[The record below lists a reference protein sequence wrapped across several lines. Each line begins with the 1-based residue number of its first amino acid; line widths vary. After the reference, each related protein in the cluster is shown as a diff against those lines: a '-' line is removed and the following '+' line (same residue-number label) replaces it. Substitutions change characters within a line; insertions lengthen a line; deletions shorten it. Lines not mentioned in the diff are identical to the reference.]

1 MTTADPSLLPD
12 FLAEASELLE
22 KLGEDVFALAD
33 DPSAERLNAV
43 FRGFHTIKGG
53 ASFLGLDP
61 VVSLCHRAEDA
72 FGRVRDGQLI
82 VTPALVDAALDGVKV
97 LDQQVALLHEGGAP
111 PAAPPEVLAAF
122 DALLG
127 TAASQDISEDEFEA
141 LLDQLHGSGAAPAG
155 PPPAAVTVPAA
166 PAAPAPAATTNTPAP
181 RAPETAV
188 RVDSERIDHLMTLVG
203 ELVIVRN
210 RLKADPNVRG
220 GSGGLMGELDRV
232 TMRLQNAVMRV
243 RMQPVGRLFARFPR
257 VVRDLARDLG
267 KQVRVDLAGEDTD
280 LDKHLVDALAD
291 PLIHLVRNAVDHGI
305 ESPEQRRD
313 QGKNP
318 VGRLLLSASQR
329 GDSVILRVEDDG
341 KGLDPDAIRASAV
354 RKGLLDERAAAAL
367 TSAQACE
374 LILRPG
380 FSTRETVSA
389 VSGRG
394 VGMDVVASTVRA
406 LGGRIGLSGQ
416 VGRGAVVELVLPL
429 TLAILPTLRT
439 RCGPRSLALPL
450 RQVLDLQ
457 PFNPEALQMRA
468 GHPVLTLQG
477 RSLPVLFLDDWLGL
491 PEGGRQLLVRV
502 STHRGEQALVV
513 DGVEGREDV
522 VLKPPGRLLRG
533 VPGYGGAAV
542 TGDGRIA
549 LILDPDGLVSHQPEH

>member
-1 MTTADPSLLPD
+1 MGTADPSLLPD
-12 FLAEASELLE
+12 FLTEAGELLE
-22 KLGEDVFALAD
+22 RLGDDVFALAE
-33 DPSAERLNAV
+33 DPGGDRLNAV

-72 FGRVRDGQLI
+72 FGRVRDGQLQI
-82 VTPALVDAALDGVKV
+82 STALVDAALDAVKV
-97 LDQQVALLHEGGAP
+97 LDQQIALLHDGAP
-111 PAAPPEVLAAF
+111 LSPAPAAVLAAL

-127 TAASQDISEDEFEA
+127 TTATDTINEDEFEA
-141 LLDQLHGSGAAPAG
+141 LLDQLHGSGAAPEG
-155 PPPAAVTVPAA
+155 PPTVAVAAAVPIVAPTPAAAMST
-166 PAAPAPAATTNTPAP
+166 
-181 RAPETAV
+181 RAPEATV

-210 RLKADPNVRG
+210 RLKAHAEPTPG
-220 GSGGLMGELDRV
+220 AAGLMGELDRV

-257 VVRDLARDLG
+257 MVRDLARELG
-267 KQVRVDLAGEDTD
+267 KQVNVELVGEDTD

-291 PLIHLVRNAVDHGI
+291 PMIHLVRNALDHGI
-305 ESPEQRRD
+305 EAPEQRSSA
-313 QGKNP
+313 GKNP

-341 KGLDPDAIRASAV
+341 RGLDPDAIRASAV

-367 TSAQACE
+367 TPAQACE

-380 FSTRETVSA
+380 FSTRDAVSS

-406 LGGRIGLSGQ
+406 LGGRLVLSGSP
-416 VGRGAVVELVLPL
+416 GHGAVVELVLPL

-439 RCGPRSLALPL
+439 RCGPRSLGLPL
-450 RQVLDLQ
+450 RQVVDLQ
-457 PFNPEALQMRA
+457 PFDPAQVQLRA
-468 GHPVLTLQG
+468 GRPMLTSP
-477 RSLPVLFLDDWLGL
+477 RYSLPVLFLDTWLGL
-491 PEGGRQLLVRV
+491 PQGARRLLVRV
-502 STHRGEQALVV
+502 STHHGERALVV
-513 DGVEGREDV
+513 DSVEGREDV

-549 LILDPDGLVSHQPEH
+549 LILDPDGLAALHPEP

>member
-1 MTTADPSLLPD
+1 MGTADPSLLPD
-12 FLAEASELLE
+12 FLTEAGELLE
-22 KLGEDVFALAD
+22 RLGDDVFALAE
-33 DPSAERLNAV
+33 DPGGDRLNAV

-72 FGRVRDGQLI
+72 FGRVRDGQLQI
-82 VTPALVDAALDGVKV
+82 SPELVDAALDAVKV
-97 LDQQVALLHEGGAP
+97 LDQQIALLHDGAP
-111 PAAPPEVLAAF
+111 LSPAPATVLAAL

-127 TAASQDISEDEFEA
+127 TTTVDTINEDEFEA
-141 LLDQLHGSGAAPAG
+141 LLDQLHGSGAAPEG
-155 PPPAAVTVPAA
+155 PPAVAA
-166 PAAPAPAATTNTPAP
+166 PAAPAAVPAPAAGAAATST
-181 RAPETAV
+181 RAPEATV

-210 RLKADPNVRG
+210 RLKAHAEPTPG
-220 GSGGLMGELDRV
+220 AAGLMGELDRV

-243 RMQPVGRLFARFPR
+243 RMQPVGRLFSRFPR
-257 VVRDLARDLG
+257 MVRDLARELG
-267 KQVRVDLAGEDTD
+267 KQVNVELVGEDTD

-291 PLIHLVRNAVDHGI
+291 PMIHLVRNALDHGI
-305 ESPEQRRD
+305 EAPEQRNSA
-313 QGKNP
+313 GKNP

-341 KGLDPDAIRASAV
+341 RGLDPDAIRASAV

-367 TSAQACE
+367 TPAQACE

-380 FSTRETVSA
+380 FSTRDAVSS

-406 LGGRIGLSGQ
+406 LGGRLVLSGTPGQ
-416 VGRGAVVELVLPL
+416 GAAVELVLPL

-439 RCGPRSLALPL
+439 RCGSRSLGLPL
-450 RQVLDLQ
+450 RQVIDLQ
-457 PFNPEALQMRA
+457 PFDSAQVQLRA
-468 GHPVLTLQG
+468 GRPMLSSP
-477 RSLPVLFLDDWLGL
+477 RCSLPVLFLDTWLGL
-491 PEGGRQLLVRV
+491 PQGARRLLVRV
-502 STHRGEQALVV
+502 STHHGDRALVV
-513 DGVEGREDV
+513 DSVEGREDV

-549 LILDPDGLVSHQPEH
+549 LILDPDGLAALHPEL

>member
-1 MTTADPSLLPD
+1 MSTADPSLLPD
-12 FLAEASELLE
+12 FLTEAGELLDR
-22 KLGEDVFALAD
+22 LGEDVFALAED
-33 DPSAERLNAV
+33 ASAERLNAV

-53 ASFLGLDP
+53 AGFLELAP
-61 VVSLCHRAEDA
+61 VVTLCHRAEDA
-72 FGRVRDGQLI
+72 FGRVRDGQLA
-82 VTPALVDAALDGVKV
+82 VTPALVDAALDAVKV
-97 LDQQVALLHEGGAP
+97 LDQQVALLHDGGMP
-111 PAAPPEVLAAF
+111 LETPAAVLSAF

-127 TAASQDISEDEFEA
+127 TAADDAISEDEFEA
-141 LLDQLHGSGAAPAG
+141 LLDQLHGTGAAPAG
-155 PPPAAVTVPAA
+155 PPPAAPARVVEVS
-166 PAAPAPAATTNTPAP
+166 APAPVAARTPDTT
-181 RAPETAV
+181 V

-210 RLKADPNVRG
+210 RLKADPRLRG
-220 GSGGLMGELDRV
+220 PSGGLMGELDRV
-232 TMRLQNAVMRV
+232 TVRLQNAVMRV

-257 VVRDLARDLG
+257 VVRDLARELG
-267 KQVRVDLAGEDTD
+267 KQVRVELAGEDTD

-305 ESPEQRRD
+305 ESPEVRREL
-313 QGKNP
+313 GKNP

-329 GDSVILRVEDDG
+329 GDSVMLRVEDDG

-367 TSAQACE
+367 TPAQACE
-374 LILRPG
+374 LVLRPG
-380 FSTRETVSA
+380 FSTREAVSS

-394 VGMDVVASTVRA
+394 VGMDVVASAVRA
-406 LGGRIGLSGQ
+406 LGGRLSLSGQ

-450 RQVLDLQ
+450 RQVMDLQ
-457 PFNPEALQMRA
+457 PFDPEALQWRA
-468 GHPVLTLQG
+468 GQPVLPLQG
-477 RSLPVLFLDDWLGL
+477 RSVPVTFLDQWLDL
-491 PEGGRQLLVRV
+491 PAGARSLLVRV
-502 STHRGEQALVV
+502 TTHHGERGLVV

-533 VPGYGGAAV
+533 IPGYGGAAV

-549 LILDPDGLVSHQPEH
+549 LILDPDGLTAAQPET